1 MAKKEIKNIQRIS
14 NILSGNVTS
23 KSKTSVGYSKIEE
36 ERKEGDVWEEGDK
49 TWTIKNGILKTVSK
63 LSKIRSYTKLPFAC
77 QCGQSLKHHLDK
89 TAYRQK
95 GECYTCLLKE
105 ETKYRLNGTWEE
117 YASDK
122 RKENVKSWME
132 DAEIEYKDQLDQLGT
147 ESFVTEDG
155 TIEDWG
161 YVDKK
166 SIKDKQDSEL
176 NMAREII
183 NEENKNGKNKK

>member
-1 MAKKEIKNIQRIS
+1 
-14 NILSGNVTS
+14 
-23 KSKTSVGYSKIEE
+23 
-36 ERKEGDVWEEGDK
+36 
-49 TWTIKNGILKTVSK
+49 
-63 LSKIRSYTKLPFAC
+63 
-77 QCGQSLKHHLDK
+77 
-89 TAYRQK
+89 
-95 GECYTCLLKE
+95 
-105 ETKYRLNGTWEE
+105 
-117 YASDK
+117 
-122 RKENVKSWME
+122 ME

-176 NMAREII
+176 NMARKII